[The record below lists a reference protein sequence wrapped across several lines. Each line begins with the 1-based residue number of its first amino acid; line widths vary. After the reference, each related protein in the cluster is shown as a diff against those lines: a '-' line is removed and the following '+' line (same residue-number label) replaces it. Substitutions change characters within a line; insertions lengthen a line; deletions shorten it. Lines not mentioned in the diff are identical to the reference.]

1 MRAVRFLAAVAAAV
15 ALSLPAGASAQA
27 APPAATASAPAFGS
41 LPVQRE
47 AATGSVDWLPQFFA
61 AALVLAAIAWFWQ
74 WRKGRLLPLRAGAAT
89 LRSVTA
95 LRLTPA
101 ASLHV
106 VTWGDE
112 ELLLA
117 CGNASVT
124 VVARRPSA
132 GAAPAASEVQP

>member
-1 MRAVRFLAAVAAAV
+1 MRRAHFLAACAAAV
-15 ALSLPAGASAQA
+15 ALSLPVAAWAQ
-27 APPAATASAPAFGS
+27 ATASRAAASSPAFGS

-47 AATGSVDWLPQFFA
+47 AATGSVDWLPQFIA
-61 AALVLAAIAWFWQ
+61 ATLVLAAFAWFWQ
-74 WRKGRLLPLRAGAAT
+74 WRKGRLLPLRSGAAP

-101 ASLHV
+101 ATLHV
-106 VTWGDE
+106 VHWGGE

-124 VVARRPSA
+124 VVARRPTA
-132 GAAPAASEVQP
+132 AAPQPAEVQP